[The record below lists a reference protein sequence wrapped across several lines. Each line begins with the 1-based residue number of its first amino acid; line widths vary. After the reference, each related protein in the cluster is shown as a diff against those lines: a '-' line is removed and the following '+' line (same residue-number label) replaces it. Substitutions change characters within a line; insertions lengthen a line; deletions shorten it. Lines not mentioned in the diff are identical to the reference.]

1 MAKTVGPLVDEV
13 LLRLRDTSAV
23 GTSRAIARRALA
35 YAVGYTALAYN
46 DTLVTFTLTTERERL
61 LYDLSETSDRIVRVV
76 RVTDT
81 NGHEVPLSQ
90 TVVID
95 GLFDPHWFRAQGDQF
110 THFAQL
116 GKRLLVLWPAV
127 DRAESVTLHCKA
139 FPTIFTADTET
150 VGIEDDLVPQALA
163 LAETLLLVRA
173 HRPDRLRTNLANLI
187 RAFNIPVKATQT

>member
-35 YAVGYTALAYN
+35 HACGYTALAYS
-46 DTLVTFTLTTERERL
+46 DTIVNFTLTTERERVM
-61 LYDLSETSDRIVRVV
+61 YDLSETSDRIVRVV

-81 NGHEVPLSQ
+81 NGHEVQMSQ
-90 TVVID
+90 AGVIE

-110 THFAQL
+110 EHFAQI

-139 FPTIFTADTET
+139 FPAIFTADTAT
-150 VGIEDDLVPQALA
+150 VGIEDDLVPAALA

-173 HRPDRLRTNLANLI
+173 HRPDRLRTNIAFLQH
-187 RAFNIPVKATQT
+187 AFNIPTKATAP